1 MPLFISLKED
11 FIAEK
16 TVDKTFSIVQSVDR
30 KNYSVVCKRP
40 VKFFF
45 LFLNLRTVCM
55 IMEFLEINTHGKCVS
70 FYDLILRY
78 NLANIV
84 LITHYAQNT
93 SQEILS
99 IFMCMESDQVLSLIH
114 ISEPTRPY

>member
-1 MPLFISLKED
+1 MPLLISLKED

-16 TVDKTFSIVQSVDR
+16 TVDKTFSIIQSVDR
-30 KNYSVVCKRP
+30 KNYFVVCKHP

-55 IMEFLEINTHGKCVS
+55 IMEFLEINTHWKCVC
-70 FYDLILRY
+70 FYDLFLGY
-78 NLANIV
+78 NLAHIV
-84 LITHYAQNT
+84 LMTQYAKNT

-99 IFMCMESDQVLSLIH
+99 IFMRMESHQASSQH
-114 ISEPTRPY
+114 PFQ